1 MPTMQISGLASGL
14 DTESIIQELM
24 AIERRP
30 VTLLETRKA
39 DLDVEYN
46 AWGDVRTRLT
56 SLQSPLTTLKL
67 SFTFTAKKAT
77 SSNESILTAS
87 AGTAATPGAYTVEV
101 TSLAKAHVVASA
113 QGATAPEGGTFAI
126 NSQEISVSAGATLA
140 NVRDAINNA
149 EAGVTAQLIDD
160 RLVITSNTTG
170 TAGTI
175 SFSDDPTTNVLEDLG
190 VLVSGSP
197 NTVQSAADAALTI
210 NGLDVIRSTNTI
222 TDLIEGV
229 TINLK
234 DTTASP
240 VTLTVASDTEAI
252 TGAVQAFVDQYNS
265 VMDFLATKMGKTAT
279 GEPAELF
286 GDPTAARIQQQLKQ
300 LVTDR
305 VAGLTA
311 SYTSLADIG
320 ITTADTSATLGFSQ
334 AGKLTIDTAKLQA
347 ALEDDPDAVAAL
359 FNSNTGTT
367 KGVAVRL
374 ASYVDSLVKYGTGV
388 GAGVINNKQDMISEQ
403 MKDLEDQIARWED
416 RLALREERL
425 WRQFTALEQALSTM
439 QAQGIWLSSQISSL
453 SGVQAS
459 QTSSK

>member
-1 MPTMQISGLASGL
+1 MPIMQISGLASGL
-14 DTESIIQELM
+14 DTESIIQQLM
-24 AIERRP
+24 ALERQP

-39 DLDVEYN
+39 DLDVKYS

-56 SLQSPLTTLKL
+56 SLQSPLTNLKL
-67 SFTFTAKKAT
+67 SSTFTAKKAT
-77 SSNESILTAS
+77 SSDESVLTAS
-87 AGTAATPGAYTVEV
+87 AGTAAAAATYTVEV
-101 TSLAKAHVVASA
+101 NSLAKAHIVASA
-113 QGATAPEGGTFAI
+113 QGATAPEGGTFTI
-126 NSQEISVSAGATLA
+126 NSVQITVNPNATLA
-140 NVRDAINNA
+140 DVREAINNA
-149 EAGVTAQLIDD
+149 GAGVTAQLIDD

-197 NTVQSAADAALTI
+197 NTVQAAADAALTI

-222 TDLIEGV
+222 TDVIEGV

-240 VTLTVASDTEAI
+240 VTLTVANDTEAI

-286 GDPTAARIQQQLKQ
+286 GDPTAARVQQQLKQ

-305 VAGLTA
+305 VAGLTGN
-311 SYTSLADIG
+311 YTSLADIG
-320 ITTADTSATLGFSQ
+320 ITTADTTAELGFSQ
-334 AGKLTIDTAKLQA
+334 AGKLTIDTAKLEA
-347 ALEDDPDAVAAL
+347 ALADDPDAVAAL
-359 FNSNTGTT
+359 FNSNTDTT

-388 GAGVINNKQDMISEQ
+388 GAGIINNRQDMISEQ

-416 RLALREERL
+416 RLTMREERL
-425 WRQFTALEQALSTM
+425 WRQFTALETALSTM
-439 QAQGIWLSSQISSL
+439 QAQGAWLSQQIL
-453 SGVQAS
+453 TLPGFQAANS
-459 QTSSK
+459 